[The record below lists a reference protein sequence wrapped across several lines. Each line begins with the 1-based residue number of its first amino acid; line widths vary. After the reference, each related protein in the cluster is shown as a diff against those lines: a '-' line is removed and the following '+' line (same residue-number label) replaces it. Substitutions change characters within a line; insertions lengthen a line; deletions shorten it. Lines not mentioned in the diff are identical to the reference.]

1 METYTKARKLALKA
15 FRENSSKGSYP
26 YLQALD
32 DILPMTSTAAEEDL
46 GIMDIPTELIA
57 GTKSKARTT
66 AFANNFMPL
75 LSEKTEF
82 AMKWEKLYEIH
93 QEEGIRDPVEVYEF
107 MNHFYVAEGNKRVS
121 ILKYCHAPMIQAS
134 VTRILPEKNDA
145 PENKLYYEYLDFYR
159 LTKVNYFYFS
169 QPGSYKKLLKLLGK
183 SEDEVWQEEER
194 RDFRAIYIRFK
205 NAFYKQKGERLSLTC
220 GDAFLCYL
228 GVYGY
233 RDLLWKNEEK
243 LQKDVEKIWNDLVI
257 YPRKPELKLILDS
270 EGIRSKKPMIGKIL
284 PSSKEQLKVAFLHT
298 RSEKL
303 SSWTYAHELGRDYA
317 EEKLHKQI
325 KTKAY
330 FLQDFPNDEEMM
342 KQAITDGNQLI
353 FTTSPSLLSVSKK
366 YAVKYPKIKI
376 LNCSLNTNCSHV
388 RTYYG
393 RFYEAKFLTGV
404 IAGIMTA
411 KNEIVYIADYPLYGM
426 IANINAFALG
436 VKMVNPNAKIYLEW
450 STMKNNKIN
459 NLMKNEDISVVS
471 DQDMIMPSKNSDH
484 FGLYLKSNGVLK
496 NHLAMPV
503 WNWGV
508 FYEKIIRSVIN
519 DTWKKDIQKTG
530 YESLNY
536 WWGIS
541 SGMIDVICS
550 AKIPPRTR
558 QLVSLL
564 KQAVSD
570 GVFHPFSGEITSQD
584 GTRHSSDENGI
595 TPKEIV
601 TMDWLVDNIEGKI
614 PTIKE
619 LKENAKPVVR
629 AQGVSKAK
637 DGEEK

>member
-1 METYTKARKLALKA
+1 MEVYAKARKQALRS
-15 FRENSSKGSYP
+15 FRENSSKGIYP

-66 AFANNFMPL
+66 AFADNFMPL

-82 AMKWEKLYEIH
+82 AMKWEKLYENH

-121 ILKYCHAPMIQAS
+121 ILKYCNAPMIQAS

-159 LTKVNYFYFS
+159 LTKINYFYFS
-169 QPGSYKKLLKLLGK
+169 QIGSYKKLLKLLGK
-183 SEDEVWQEEER
+183 PEDEVWQEEEK
-194 RDFRAIYIRFK
+194 RDFRAIFIRFK
-205 NAFYKQKGERLSLTC
+205 NAFYKQKGNRLSLTC

-228 GVYGY
+228 NVYGY

-257 YPRKPELKLILDS
+257 YPKKPELKLILDS
-270 EGIRSKKPMIGKIL
+270 SEIKSKKTVIGKIL
-284 PSSKEQLKVAFLHT
+284 PGNKDELKAAFLHT
-298 RSEKL
+298 RSEKV
-303 SSWTYAHELGRDYA
+303 SSWTYAHELGRAYV
-317 EEKLHKQI
+317 EEKLHNKI

-330 FLQDFPNDEEMM
+330 FLDDFPSDEEMM
-342 KQAITDGNQLI
+342 KQAVTDGNELI
-353 FTTSPSLLSVSKK
+353 FTTSPSLLDISKK

-376 LNCSLNTNCSHV
+376 LNCSLNTNSSHV

-393 RFYEAKFLTGV
+393 RFYEAKFLTGT
-404 IAGIMTA
+404 IAGIMTG

-459 NLMKNEDISVVS
+459 DLMKSEDISVVS
-471 DQDMIMPSKNSDH
+471 DQDMIMPSKDSDN
-484 FGLYLKSNGVLK
+484 FGLYLKSNGKLK

-519 DTWKKDIQKTG
+519 DTWKKDAQKTA

-550 AKIPPRTR
+550 AKIPARTR

-570 GVFHPFSGEITSQD
+570 GTFHPFSGEITSQD
-584 GTRHSSDENGI
+584 GLIHNSDQNGI

-601 TMDWLVDNIEGKI
+601 TMDWLADNIIGKI

-619 LKENAKPVVR
+619 LKENAKPVVL

>member
-1 METYTKARKLALKA
+1 METYAKARKLALKS

-32 DILPMTSTAAEEDL
+32 DILPMTSTAAEEEL

-66 AFANNFMPL
+66 AFADNFMPL

-82 AMKWEKLYEIH
+82 AMKWEKLYETH

-107 MNHFYVAEGNKRVS
+107 LNHFYVAEGNKRVS

-159 LTKVNYFYFS
+159 LTKINYFYFS
-169 QPGSYKKLLKLLGK
+169 QIGSYKKLLKLLGK
-183 SEDEVWQEEER
+183 SEDEIWQEEER

-228 GVYGY
+228 SVYGY

-257 YPRKPELKLILDS
+257 YPKKPELKLILDS
-270 EGIRSKKPMIGKIL
+270 GGIRSKKTMIGKIL
-284 PSSKEQLKVAFLHT
+284 PSNKEELKVAFLHT
-298 RSEKL
+298 ISDKL

-317 EEKLHKQI
+317 EEKLHKKI

-330 FLQDFPNDEEMM
+330 YLQDFQNDEEMI
-342 KQAITDGNQLI
+342 KQAIVDGNELI
-353 FTTSPSLLSVSKK
+353 FTTSPSLLDVSKK
-366 YAVKYPKIKI
+366 YAVKYPEIKI

-393 RFYEAKFLTGV
+393 RFYEAKFLTGM

-459 NLMKNEDISVVS
+459 DLMKNEDVSVVS
-471 DQDMIMPSKNSDH
+471 DQDMIMPSKDSNH
-484 FGLYLKSNGVLK
+484 FGLYLKSKGSLK

-519 DTWKKDIQKTG
+519 DTWKKDTQKKADQ
-530 YESLNY
+530 SLNY

-570 GVFHPFSGEITSQD
+570 GVFHPFSGEIISQD

-601 TMDWLVDNIEGKI
+601 TMDWLADNIEGKI

-629 AQGVSKAK
+629 AQGISKAK

>member
-1 METYTKARKLALKA
+1 METYAKARKLALKS
-15 FRENSSKGSYP
+15 FRENSSKGRYP

-32 DILPMTSTAAEEDL
+32 DILPLTSTAAEEDL
-46 GIMDIPTELIA
+46 GIMDIPTEFIA
-57 GTKSKARTT
+57 GTKSRARTN

-82 AMKWEKLYEIH
+82 AMKWEKLYDIH

-121 ILKYCHAPMIQAS
+121 ILKYCHAPMIQAA

-145 PENKLYYEYLDFYR
+145 AENKLYYEYLDFYR
-159 LTKVNYFYFS
+159 LTKINYFYFS

-183 SEDEVWQEEER
+183 PEDEVWKEEEK
-194 RDFRAIYIRFK
+194 RDFRMIYIRFK

-228 GVYGY
+228 NVYGY

-257 YPRKPELKLILDS
+257 YPKKPELKLILDS
-270 EGIRSKKPMIGKIL
+270 DGIRSKKSVIGKIL
-284 PSSKEQLKVAFLHT
+284 PMNKEELKVAFLHT
-298 RSEKL
+298 RSKKL

-330 FLQDFPNDEEMM
+330 FLHDFSSDEEMM
-342 KQAITDGNQLI
+342 KQAVTDGNELI
-353 FTTSPSLLSVSKK
+353 FTTSPSLLDVSKK
-366 YAVKYPKIKI
+366 YAVKYPKMKI

-393 RFYEAKFLTGV
+393 RFYEAKFLTGM
-404 IAGIMTA
+404 IAGIMTG

-436 VKMVNPNAKIYLEW
+436 VKMVNPNTKIYLEW

-459 NLMKNEDISVVS
+459 DLMKREDISVVS
-471 DQDMIMPSKNSDH
+471 DQDMIMPSKDSDN
-484 FGLYLKSNGVLK
+484 FGLYFKSNGKLK

-519 DTWKKDIQKTG
+519 DTWKKDEQKTA

-564 KQAVSD
+564 KQAVAD
-570 GVFHPFSGEITSQD
+570 GIFHPFSGEITSQD
-584 GTRHSSDENGI
+584 GTIHSSDQNGI

-629 AQGVSKAK
+629 AQGVAKVK

>member
-1 METYTKARKLALKA
+1 METYAKARKLALKS

-32 DILPMTSTAAEEDL
+32 DILPMTSTTAEEDL

-66 AFANNFMPL
+66 AFADNFMPL
-75 LSEKTEF
+75 LSEKNEF
-82 AMKWEKLYEIH
+82 AMKWEKLYETH

-159 LTKVNYFYFS
+159 LTKINYFYFS
-169 QPGSYKKLLKLLGK
+169 QLGSYKKLLKLLK
-183 SEDEVWQEEER
+183 KPQDEIWQEEEK
-194 RDFRAIYIRFK
+194 I
-205 NAFYKQKGERLSLTC
+205 
-220 GDAFLCYL
+220 
-228 GVYGY
+228 
-233 RDLLWKNEEK
+233 
-243 LQKDVEKIWNDLVI
+243 QKDVEKIWNDLAI

-270 EGIRSKKPMIGKIL
+270 DGIGSKKTVIGKIL
-284 PSSKEQLKVAFLHT
+284 PTNKEELKIAFLHT
-298 RSEKL
+298 KSEKL
-303 SSWTYAHELGRDYA
+303 SSWVYAHELGRNYA

-330 FLQDFPNDEEMM
+330 FLQDFQNAEEMM
-342 KQAITDGNQLI
+342 KQAIIDENQLI
-353 FTTSPSLLSVSKK
+353 FTTSPSLLGVSTK

-393 RFYEAKFLTGV
+393 RFYEAKFLTGM
-404 IAGIMTA
+404 IAGIMTG
-411 KNEIVYIADYPLYGM
+411 KNEMVYIADYPLYGM

-459 NLMKNEDISVVS
+459 ELMKSEDISVVS
-471 DQDMIMPSKNSDH
+471 DQDMIMPSKDSDH
-484 FGLYLKSNGVLK
+484 FGLYLKSKGQLK

-508 FYEKIIRSVIN
+508 FYDKIIQSVIN
-519 DTWKKDIQKTG
+519 DTWKKNVQKTG

-564 KQAVSD
+564 KQAMSD
-570 GVFHPFSGEITSQD
+570 GMFHPFSGEIASQD
-584 GTRHSSDENGI
+584 GTVHSSDENGI

-601 TMDWLVDNIEGKI
+601 MMDWLVDNIKGKI
-614 PTIKE
+614 PTIEE

>member
-1 METYTKARKLALKA
+1 METYAKARKLALKS

-66 AFANNFMPL
+66 AFADNFMPL

-82 AMKWEKLYEIH
+82 AMKWEKLYETH

-107 MNHFYVAEGNKRVS
+107 LNHFYVAEGNKRVS

-159 LTKVNYFYFS
+159 LTKINYFYFS
-169 QPGSYKKLLKLLGK
+169 QIGSYKKLLKLLGK
-183 SEDEVWQEEER
+183 SEDEIWQEEEK

-228 GVYGY
+228 SVYGY

-257 YPRKPELKLILDS
+257 YPKKPELKLILDS
-270 EGIRSKKPMIGKIL
+270 GGIRSKKTVIGKIL
-284 PSSKEQLKVAFLHT
+284 PSNKEELKVAFLHT
-298 RSEKL
+298 RSDKL

-330 FLQDFPNDEEMM
+330 YLHDFQNDEEMM
-342 KQAITDGNQLI
+342 KWAIIDGNELI
-353 FTTSPSLLSVSKK
+353 FTTSPSLLDVSKK

-393 RFYEAKFLTGV
+393 RFYEAKFLTGM
-404 IAGIMTA
+404 IAGIMTG

-450 STMKNNKIN
+450 STMKNNKIKD
-459 NLMKNEDISVVS
+459 LMKSNDISVVS
-471 DQDMIMPSKNSDH
+471 DQDMIMPSKDSDH
-484 FGLYLKSNGVLK
+484 FGLYLTSQGKLK

-503 WNWGV
+503 WNCGV
-508 FYEKIIRSVIN
+508 FYEKIIRSVLN
-519 DTWKKDIQKTG
+519 DTWKKDAQKTG

-558 QLVSLL
+558 QLVNLL

-570 GVFHPFSGEITSQD
+570 GIFHPFSGEITSQD
-584 GTRHSSDENGI
+584 GIKHSSEQNKI

-601 TMDWLVDNIEGKI
+601 TMDWLVDNIKGKI

-619 LKENAKPVVR
+619 LKENAKPVVM

>member
-1 METYTKARKLALKA
+1 MDTYAKARKLALKA
-15 FRENSSKGSYP
+15 FRENSSKGKYP

-66 AFANNFMPL
+66 AFADNFMPL

-134 VTRILPEKNDA
+134 VTRILPEKNDT

-159 LTKVNYFYFS
+159 LTKINYFYFS

-183 SEDEVWQEEER
+183 SEDEVWREEEK

-257 YPRKPELKLILDS
+257 YPKKPELKLILDS
-270 EGIRSKKPMIGKIL
+270 DGIRSEKTMIGKIL
-284 PSSKEQLKVAFLHT
+284 PTNKEEVKVAFLHT

-330 FLQDFPNDEEMM
+330 FLHDFSSDEEMM
-342 KQAITDGNQLI
+342 KQAVTDGNELI
-353 FTTSPSLLSVSKK
+353 FTTSPSLLDVSTK

-393 RFYEAKFLTGV
+393 RFYEAKFLTGM
-404 IAGIMTA
+404 IAGIMTG

-459 NLMKNEDISVVS
+459 DLMKSEDISVVS
-471 DQDMIMPSKNSDH
+471 DQDMIMPSKDSDH
-484 FGLYLKSNGVLK
+484 FGLYLKSKGKLK

-519 DTWKKDIQKTG
+519 DTWKKDTQKTA

-564 KQAVSD
+564 KQAISD
-570 GVFHPFSGEITSQD
+570 GTFHPFSGEIMSQD
-584 GTRHSSDENGI
+584 GIVHNSDQNGI

-601 TMDWLVDNIEGKI
+601 TMDWLADNIIGKI

-619 LKENAKPVVR
+619 LKENAKPVVL

>member
-1 METYTKARKLALKA
+1 METYAKARKLALKS
-15 FRENSSKGSYP
+15 FRENSSKGRYP

-32 DILPMTSTAAEEDL
+32 DILPLTSTAAEEDL
-46 GIMDIPTELIA
+46 GIMDIPTEFIA
-57 GTKSKARTT
+57 GTKSRARTT

-82 AMKWEKLYEIH
+82 AMKWEKLYDIH

-121 ILKYCHAPMIQAS
+121 ILKYCHAPVIQAA

-145 PENKLYYEYLDFYR
+145 AENKLYYEYLDFYR

-169 QPGSYKKLLKLLGK
+169 QLGSYKKLLKFLGK
-183 SEDEVWQEEER
+183 PEDEVWKEEEK
-194 RDFRAIYIRFK
+194 RDFKMIYIRFQ
-205 NAFYKQKGERLSLTC
+205 NAFYKQRGERLSLTC

-228 GVYGY
+228 NVYGY

-270 EGIRSKKPMIGKIL
+270 DELKSKKNVIGKIL
-284 PSSKEQLKVAFLHT
+284 SGNKEELKAAFLHT
-298 RSEKL
+298 KSGKD
-303 SSWTYAHELGRDYA
+303 SIWTYAHELGRA
-317 EEKLHKQI
+317 SVEEKLHNKL
-325 KTKAY
+325 KTQAY
-330 FLQDFPNDEEMM
+330 FLENFQNEEEMM
-342 KQAITDGNQLI
+342 KQAIVDGSELI
-353 FTTSPSLLSVSKK
+353 FTTSPSLLDISKK

-393 RFYEAKFLTGV
+393 RFYEAKFLIGM
-404 IAGIMTA
+404 IAGIMTG
-411 KNEIVYIADYPLYGM
+411 KNEILYIADYPLYGM

-459 NLMKNEDISVVS
+459 DLMKSENISVVS
-471 DQDMIMPSKNSDH
+471 DQDMIMPSKDSDH
-484 FGLYLKSNGVLK
+484 FGLYLKENGILK

-503 WNWGV
+503 WNWDV
-508 FYEKIIRSVIN
+508 FYEKIIESVIN
-519 DTWKKDIQKTG
+519 DTWKKDVPKTA
-530 YESLNY
+530 YQSLNY

-541 SGMIDVICS
+541 TGMIDVICS
-550 AKIPPRTR
+550 AQIPAGTR

-564 KQAVSD
+564 KKAVSE
-570 GVFHPFSGEITSQD
+570 GVFHPFSGDITSQD
-584 GTRHSSDENGI
+584 GTIHSNSQNGI

-601 TMDWLVDNIEGKI
+601 MMDWLVDNIEGKI
-614 PTIKE
+614 PKIKE
-619 LKENAKPVVR
+619 LKENAKPVVM
-629 AQGVSKAK
+629 AQGVSKVK

>member
-1 METYTKARKLALKA
+1 METYAKARKLALKS

-66 AFANNFMPL
+66 AFADNFMPL

-82 AMKWEKLYEIH
+82 AMKWEKLYETH

-107 MNHFYVAEGNKRVS
+107 LNHFYVAEGNKRVS

-159 LTKVNYFYFS
+159 LTKINYFYFS
-169 QPGSYKKLLKLLGK
+169 QIGSYKKLLKLLGK
-183 SEDEVWQEEER
+183 SEDEIWQEEEK

-228 GVYGY
+228 SVYGY

-257 YPRKPELKLILDS
+257 YPKKPELKLILDS
-270 EGIRSKKPMIGKIL
+270 GGIRSKKTVIGKIL
-284 PSSKEQLKVAFLHT
+284 PSNKEELKVAFLHT
-298 RSEKL
+298 RSDKL

-330 FLQDFPNDEEMM
+330 YLHDFQNDEEMM
-342 KQAITDGNQLI
+342 KWAIIDGNELI
-353 FTTSPSLLSVSKK
+353 FTTSPSLLDVSKK

-393 RFYEAKFLTGV
+393 RFYEAKFLTGM
-404 IAGIMTA
+404 IAGIMTG

-450 STMKNNKIN
+450 STMKNNKIKD
-459 NLMKNEDISVVS
+459 LMKSNDISVVS
-471 DQDMIMPSKNSDH
+471 DQDMIMPSKDSDH
-484 FGLYLKSNGVLK
+484 FGLYLTSQGKLK

-508 FYEKIIRSVIN
+508 FYEKIIRSVLN
-519 DTWKKDIQKTG
+519 DTWKKDAQKTG

-558 QLVSLL
+558 QLVNLL

-570 GVFHPFSGEITSQD
+570 GIFHPFSGEITSQD
-584 GTRHSSDENGI
+584 GIKHSSEQNKI

-601 TMDWLVDNIEGKI
+601 TMDWLVDNIKGKI

-619 LKENAKPVVR
+619 LKENAKPVVM

>member
-1 METYTKARKLALKA
+1 MIKGAWENGNICKSQKTGTESFSGKA
-15 FRENSSKGSYP
+15 
-26 YLQALD
+26 D
-32 DILPMTSTAAEEDL
+32 
-46 GIMDIPTELIA
+46 
-57 GTKSKARTT
+57 
-66 AFANNFMPL
+66 NFMPL

-82 AMKWEKLYEIH
+82 AMKWEKLYETH

-159 LTKVNYFYFS
+159 LTKINYFYFS
-169 QPGSYKKLLKLLGK
+169 QIGSYKKLLKLLGK
-183 SEDEVWQEEER
+183 SEDEIWQEEER

-228 GVYGY
+228 SVYGY

-257 YPRKPELKLILDS
+257 YPKKPELKLILDS
-270 EGIRSKKPMIGKIL
+270 GGIRSKKTVIGKIL
-284 PSSKEQLKVAFLHT
+284 PSNKEELKVAFLHT
-298 RSEKL
+298 RSDKL

-330 FLQDFPNDEEMM
+330 YLQDFQNDEEMM
-342 KQAITDGNQLI
+342 KQAIVDGNELI
-353 FTTSPSLLSVSKK
+353 FTTSPSLLDVSKK

-393 RFYEAKFLTGV
+393 RFYEAKFLTGM

-459 NLMKNEDISVVS
+459 DLMKNEDISVVS
-471 DQDMIMPSKNSDH
+471 DQDMIMPSKDSDH
-484 FGLYLKSNGVLK
+484 FGLYLKSKGKLK

-519 DTWKKDIQKTG
+519 DTWKKDAQKMA

-536 WWGIS
+536 WCGIS

-570 GVFHPFSGEITSQD
+570 GTFHPFSGEITSQE
-584 GTRHSSDENGI
+584 GTKHSNDENGI

-619 LKENAKPVVR
+619 LKEKAKPVVR

>member
-1 METYTKARKLALKA
+1 METYAKARKLALKA
-15 FRENSSKGSYP
+15 FRENSSKGRYP

-32 DILPMTSTAAEEDL
+32 DILPLTSTAAEEDL

-66 AFANNFMPL
+66 AFADNFMPL

-82 AMKWEKLYEIH
+82 AMKWEKLYETH

-107 MNHFYVAEGNKRVS
+107 MNHFYVSEGNKRVS

-159 LTKVNYFYFS
+159 LTKINYFYFS
-169 QPGSYKKLLKLLGK
+169 QIGSYKKLLKLLGK
-183 SEDEVWQEEER
+183 SEDEIWHEDEK
-194 RDFRAIYIRFK
+194 RDFRAIFIRFK
-205 NAFYKQKGERLSLTC
+205 NAFYKQKGDRLSLTC

-228 GVYGY
+228 NVYGY

-270 EGIRSKKPMIGKIL
+270 DGLKSKKTMIGKIL
-284 PSSKEQLKVAFLHT
+284 PTNKEELKVAFLHT

-330 FLQDFPNDEEMM
+330 FLQDFQNDEEMM
-342 KQAITDGNQLI
+342 KQAVTDGNQLI
-353 FTTSPSLLSVSKK
+353 FTTSPSLLSISKK
-366 YAVKYPKIKI
+366 YAVKYPKLKI

-393 RFYEAKFLTGV
+393 RFYEAKFLTGM
-404 IAGIMTA
+404 IAGIMTG

-459 NLMKNEDISVVS
+459 DLMKSEDISVVS
-471 DQDMIMPSKNSDH
+471 DQDMIMPSKDSDH
-484 FGLYLKSNGVLK
+484 FGLYLKSKGKLK

-519 DTWKKDIQKTG
+519 DTWKKDEQKAA

-550 AKIPPRTR
+550 AKIPARTR

-564 KQAVSD
+564 KQAVAD
-570 GVFHPFSGEITSQD
+570 EIFHPFSGEITSQD
-584 GTRHSSDENGI
+584 GTIHSSDQSGI

-601 TMDWLVDNIEGKI
+601 MMDWLIDNIIGKI

>member
-1 METYTKARKLALKA
+1 MDTYAKARKLALKA
-15 FRENSSKGSYP
+15 FRENSSKGKYP

-66 AFANNFMPL
+66 AFADNFMPL

-134 VTRILPEKNDA
+134 VTRILPEKNDT

-159 LTKVNYFYFS
+159 LTKINYFYFS
-169 QPGSYKKLLKLLGK
+169 QPGSYKKLLKFLGK
-183 SEDEVWQEEER
+183 SEDEVWHEEEK
-194 RDFRAIYIRFK
+194 RDFRAIFIRFK

-228 GVYGY
+228 NVYGY

-243 LQKDVEKIWNDLVI
+243 LQKDVEKIWNDFVI
-257 YPRKPELKLILDS
+257 YPKKPELKLILDS
-270 EGIRSKKPMIGKIL
+270 DGIRSEKTMIGKIL
-284 PSSKEQLKVAFLHT
+284 PTNKEEVKVAFLHT

-303 SSWTYAHELGRDYA
+303 SSWTYAHELGKDYA
-317 EEKLHKQI
+317 QEKLHKQI

-330 FLQDFPNDEEMM
+330 FLHDFSNDEEMM
-342 KQAITDGNQLI
+342 KQAIIDGNNLI
-353 FTTSPSLLSVSKK
+353 FTTSPSLLDVSTK

-393 RFYEAKFLTGV
+393 RFYEAKFLTGM
-404 IAGIMTA
+404 IAGIMTG

-459 NLMKNEDISVVS
+459 DLMKSEDISVVS
-471 DQDMIMPSKNSDH
+471 DQDMIMPSKDSDH
-484 FGLYLKSNGVLK
+484 FGLYLKSKGKLK

-519 DTWKKDIQKTG
+519 DTWKKDTQKTA

-570 GVFHPFSGEITSQD
+570 GTFHPFSGEITSQD
-584 GTRHSSDENGI
+584 GTTHSSDQSGI

-601 TMDWLVDNIEGKI
+601 MMDWLVDNIEGKI

-619 LKENAKPVVR
+619 LKENAKPVVM